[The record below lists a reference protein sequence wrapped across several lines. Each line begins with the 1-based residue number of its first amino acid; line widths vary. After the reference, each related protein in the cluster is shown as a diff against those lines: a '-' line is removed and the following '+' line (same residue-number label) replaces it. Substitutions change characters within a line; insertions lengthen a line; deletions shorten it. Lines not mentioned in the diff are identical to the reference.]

1 MDTWTAMD
9 TLFIHEDPKAALI
22 QKGVSSVLDHEA
34 AHPYQ
39 HRLGAQ
45 VAVLLR
51 AADTPPTS

>member
-1 MDTWTAMD
+1 MD